1 MRSQERTFKLR
12 LALSAA
18 AMMNCLCFLRGVGAY
33 QFTNL
38 VGEFSFL
45 NRVISVYVEVEDLPE
60 RHAVVCLHES
70 QHVKQWSKAMAKN
83 DGSLKK
89 GRF

>member
-1 MRSQERTFKLR
+1 MHSQERTFKLR

-33 QFTNL
+33 KFTNP
-38 VGEFSFL
+38 VREFLFL
-45 NRVISVYVEVEDLPE
+45 NSVIGVYVEVEDLPE

-70 QHVKQWSKAMAKN
+70 QQVNQWSKAMAKMTA
-83 DGSLKK
+83 L
-89 GRF
+89 